1 MSFGKYIKKTFIILR
16 RTFEAYFEDDAPR
29 LGAALAFY
37 TVLSLPPALM
47 LITAVLTNFLD
58 AQTIQGQLNTQLHLV
73 LGTRVA
79 TVLES
84 VVNTASYRPKA
95 SFGYTIIGIFSA
107 LLSAMGASVQL
118 QSSFNIIWRVRVKAG
133 AGHAILKFF
142 RDRLLSMVFILVLG
156 FFVVLG
162 FVSSTILGIVG
173 EYLPI
178 WISSTWSK
186 IIYFGNFMVSYALFF
201 IVFASMFRYVPDV
214 ELRWRNVWL
223 GSFVT
228 TILFSLGRYLI
239 GIYLGRIDIVNAY
252 GVAGSL
258 VLFLL
263 FVFYTL
269 QILFWGAEFTKI
281 WYLYTGNE
289 IKPRRYAVKVA
300 TVKGG

>member
-1 MSFGKYIKKTFIILR
+1 MLFEKYIKPIWILLR

-47 LITAVLTNFLD
+47 LITAILTNFLD
-58 AQTIQGQLNTQLHLV
+58 AQTVQGQLNTQLHLV

-79 TVLES
+79 NILES
-84 VVNTASYRPKA
+84 VVSTASYRPKA
-95 SFGYTIIGIFSA
+95 SLGYTIIGIISA

-142 RDRLLSMVFILVLG
+142 RDRLLSMVFILILG

-162 FVSSTILGIVG
+162 FVSSTVLGIVG
-173 EYLPI
+173 EYLPL
-178 WISSTWSK
+178 WISATWSQ
-186 IIYFGNFMVSYALFF
+186 ILYLGNFMVSYALFF
-201 IVFASMFRYVPDV
+201 IVFAAMFRYVPDI
-214 ELRWRNVWL
+214 ELRWNHVWPGAL
-223 GSFVT
+223 VT
-228 TILFSLGRYLI
+228 TALFSIGRYLI
-239 GIYLGRIDIVNAY
+239 GIYLGRIDIINAY

-263 FVFYTL
+263 FVFYSL

-281 WYLYTGNE
+281 WYLYKGNS
-289 IKPRRYAVKVA
+289 IKPRNYAVKVS
-300 TVKGG
+300 TVKEV